1 MIAFQSV
8 TVDSNNSRPASSISW
23 IVIAACAV
31 LSAVLLFTSFPPAE
45 IAAVAWIALI
55 PLFYVLGEVR
65 RPWQGGV
72 VGLIYGMVF
81 FGLFFYYISQYGVL
95 PLVLLALFQGFF
107 FAVFGWLA
115 VYLQAVRSLLLRAA
129 ALAAAWVLV
138 EYIRSHIG
146 SLAVNFG
153 DIAYS
158 QYKLLSLLQIASM
171 LGSGAVTLV
180 VVFANALVASIF
192 VQHHLERLETRRS
205 THPQI
210 VKPVLV
216 GLGLVF
222 AVILGGAVVIQSGS
236 FTSPA
241 VRKIASGK
249 PLQTVVVQGNVAIEH
264 PPTQKDAERCRLTYV
279 NMTSK
284 SPGRMVADL
293 IVWPETSLPVA
304 LNESPQYLD
313 EVKQVAKQTGA
324 YLLMGALEAAGAQVY
339 NSAYLFSGEGKLLD
353 TYRKVDLVMFGEY
366 VPNLGPLNRLINRY
380 PIRSQDIAPGTKRNL
395 LQVYEVPIGTLICWE
410 AIFAGPNRE
419 LCRKGAQ
426 LLVHI
431 TSDSWAAYSPELRQ
445 HGAIASVRA
454 VESRR
459 YVVRAATMG
468 PSAIINPYGQPI
480 PLYGQHIAEIKPGE
494 EGAIDG
500 KVYPLSGL
508 SIYHRVGDL
517 PLLIICAVLW
527 VAAMFARHQP

>member
-8 TVDSNNSRPASSISW
+8 TVGSNNYRQASSISW

-115 VYLQAVRSLLLRAA
+115 VYLRAVRSLLLRAA

-146 SLAVNFG
+146 ALAVNFG

-158 QYKLLSLLQIASM
+158 QYEMLSLLQIASV

-180 VVFANALVASIF
+180 IVFANALIASIF
-192 VQHHLERLETRRS
+192 VQHHLERLEARQPA
-205 THPQI
+205 HPQMA
-210 VKPVLV
+210 KPVLI
-216 GLGLVF
+216 GLTVVF
-222 AVILGGAVVIQSGS
+222 VVILGGAVVIQSGS
-236 FTSPA
+236 FLTPSI
-241 VRKIASGK
+241 KEIAPGK
-249 PLQTVVVQGNVAIEH
+249 PLQAILIQGNVAIQH
-264 PPTQKDAERCRLTYV
+264 PATQEDAERCRLTYV
-279 NMTSK
+279 DMTSK
-284 SPGRMVADL
+284 AAGGMLADL

-304 LNESPQYLD
+304 LNESPEYLD
-313 EVKQVAKQTGA
+313 EVKKVAKETGA
-324 YLLMGALEAAGAQVY
+324 YLLMGALEAAGGQVH
-339 NSAYLFSGEGKLLD
+339 NSAYLFSGEGELLD

-366 VPNLGPLNRLINRY
+366 VPNLGPLNRLVKRY
-380 PIRSQDIAPGTKRNL
+380 PIRSQNVVPGAERNL
-395 LQVYEVPIGTLICWE
+395 LQVYEVPLGTLICWE

-426 LLVHI
+426 LLVAI

-459 YVVRAATMG
+459 YMVRAATMG
-468 PSAIINPYGQPI
+468 PSAIINPYGRR
-480 PLYGQHIAEIKPGE
+480 IAQVPPGE
-494 EGAIDG
+494 EGVTVG

-508 SIYHRVGDL
+508 SIYHRIGDL
-517 PLLIICAVLW
+517 PLLIICAVVW
-527 VAAMFARHQP
+527 MAAMFARRQP

>member
-1 MIAFQSV
+1 M
-8 TVDSNNSRPASSISW
+8 
-23 IVIAACAV
+23 AAGAV
-31 LSAVLLFTSFPPAE
+31 LSAVLLFVSFPPAE
-45 IAAVAWIALI
+45 MAAVAWIALI
-55 PLFYVLGEVR
+55 PLFYVLGQVR

-115 VYLQAVRSLLLRAA
+115 VYLRAVRSLLLRAA

-146 SLAVNFG
+146 ALAVNFG

-158 QYKLLSLLQIASM
+158 QYEMLLLLQIASV

-180 VVFANALVASIF
+180 IVFANALIASIF
-192 VQHHLERLETRRS
+192 VQTHLAKLEARQS
-205 THPQI
+205 AHPQMA
-210 VKPVLV
+210 KPVFI
-216 GLGLVF
+216 GLALVF
-222 AVILGGAVVIQSGS
+222 GVILSGAVVIQSGS
-236 FTSPA
+236 FVTPS
-241 VRKIASGK
+241 VREIAAGK
-249 PLQTVVVQGNVAIEH
+249 PLSTIVMQANVAIQH
-264 PPTQKDAERCRLTYV
+264 PTTQEDAERCRLAYV

-284 SPGRMVADL
+284 SADRILADL

-304 LNESPQYLD
+304 LNESPEYLD
-313 EVKQVAKQTGA
+313 EVKQVAKETGA
-324 YLLMGALEAAGAQVY
+324 HLLVGALEAAGGQVH
-339 NSAYLFSGEGKLLD
+339 NSAYLFSGEGKLID
-353 TYRKVDLVMFGEY
+353 IYRKVDLVMFGEY
-366 VPNLGPLNRLINRY
+366 VPNLGPLNRLVGRY
-380 PIRSQDIAPGTKRNL
+380 PIRSQNIVPGAKRNL
-395 LQVYEVPIGTLICWE
+395 LRVYDEVPLGTLICWE

-426 LLVHI
+426 VLVAI

-468 PSAIINPYGQPI
+468 PSAIINPYGRR
-480 PLYGQHIAEIKPGE
+480 IAEVAAGE
-494 EGAIDG
+494 EGLTVA
-500 KVYPLSGL
+500 KVYPLSRL
-508 SIYHRVGDL
+508 SIYHRIGDL
-517 PLLIICAVLW
+517 PLLLICVILW
-527 VAAMFARHQP
+527 GAAMFVQRQP

>member
-1 MIAFQSV
+1 M
-8 TVDSNNSRPASSISW
+8 
-23 IVIAACAV
+23 
-31 LSAVLLFTSFPPAE
+31 PP
-45 IAAVAWIALI
+45 VAWIALI
-55 PLFYVLGEVR
+55 PLFYVLGQVR

-81 FGLFFYYISQYGVL
+81 FGLFFYYIVQYGVL

-107 FAVFGWLA
+107 FAIFGWVV
-115 VYLQAVRSLLLRAA
+115 VYLRAVRSLLLRAA
-129 ALAAAWVLV
+129 ALAAAWVLI

-146 SLAVNFG
+146 PLAVNFG

-158 QYKLLSLLQIASM
+158 QYEMLSLLQIASV

-180 VVFANALVASIF
+180 IVFANALIASIF
-192 VQHHLERLETRRS
+192 VQHHLEKPGTRRS
-205 THPQI
+205 AHPQMA
-210 VKPVLV
+210 KPVLI
-216 GLGLVF
+216 GLALVF

-236 FTSPA
+236 FVTPS
-241 VRKIASGK
+241 VREIAPGK
-249 PLQTVVVQGNVAIEH
+249 PLQTVVMQGNVAIAH
-264 PPTQKDAERCRLTYV
+264 PPTQEDAERCRLTYV

-284 SPGRMVADL
+284 FPGRMSADL

-324 YLLMGALEAAGAQVY
+324 YLLMGALDAAGGQVH
-339 NSAYLFSGEGKLLD
+339 NSAYLFSGEGELLD

-366 VPNLGPLNRLINRY
+366 VPNLGPLNRLVGRY
-380 PIRSQDIAPGTKRNL
+380 PIRSQDIVPGAARNL
-395 LQVYEVPIGTLICWE
+395 LQVYEVPLGTLICWE

-426 LLVHI
+426 VLVAI
-431 TSDSWAAYSPELRQ
+431 TSDAWAANSAESQQ

-468 PSAIINPYGQPI
+468 PSAIINPYGQR
-480 PLYGQHIAEIKPGE
+480 IAQVKPDE
-494 EGAIDG
+494 EGQTVG
-500 KVYPLSGL
+500 KVYPLSGP
-508 SIYHRVGDL
+508 SIYHRIGDL

-527 VAAMFARHQP
+527 MAAMFARRQP